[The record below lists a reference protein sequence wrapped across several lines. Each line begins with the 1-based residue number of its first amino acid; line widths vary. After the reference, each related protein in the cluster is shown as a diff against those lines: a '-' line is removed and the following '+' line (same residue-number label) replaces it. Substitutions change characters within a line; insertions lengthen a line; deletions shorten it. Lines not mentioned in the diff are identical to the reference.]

1 MKCPKCK
8 LGELKET
15 KINGVKIDRCEN
27 CGGLWFEK
35 DELKTVRDH
44 RDGNLSWLDFDLWE
58 DKDKLTVS
66 GKSIDCPKDGK
77 HLFKIK
83 YGNTDVLVDICLD
96 CHGVW
101 LDREELDKIISEL
114 KEKVNFETIPE
125 YISDLG
131 KEISELLAH
140 PGKADV
146 ELKHIAIVM
155 KLLEYRFLA
164 QHPKLAELIA
174 VLPD

>member
-8 LGELKET
+8 LEDLKET

-35 DELKTVRDH
+35 NELKTVRDH

-58 DKDKLTVS
+58 DKSKLTVS
-66 GKSIDCPKDGK
+66 DKSINCPKDGK

-83 YGNTDVLVDICLD
+83 YGKTNIMVDICLD
-96 CHGVW
+96 CHGIW

-114 KEKVNFETIPE
+114 KEKINSETFPE
-125 YISDLG
+125 YLNDLG
-131 KEISELLAH
+131 KEIVELLTH
-140 PGKADV
+140 PDKADI
-146 ELKHIAIVM
+146 ELRHILIIM
-155 KLLEYRFLA
+155 KMLEYRFLS
-164 QHPKLAELIA
+164 QHPKISEITS
-174 VLPD
+174 VLPH